1 MAKRR
6 NYNRATNE
14 QWLPSGFVTRDMNR
28 YGRAW
33 AKLCTAL
40 EKFLDKDCLAY
51 NPGFL
56 FEGGREP
63 TRLAS
68 EDAIKIWELIN
79 KKKWKD

>member
-6 NYNRATNE
+6 IYKDHPDDM
-14 QWLPSGFVTRDMNR
+14 WLPSGFVTRDSHR
-28 YGRAW
+28 YNRAW
-33 AKLCTAL
+33 RKLGRTL
-40 EKFLDKDCLAY
+40 SEFFDKRCFGC

-56 FEGGREP
+56 FEGPRES